1 MQDMQNKIDTLKS
14 QVSHNKSKIKSCD
27 IQNKILYNQNIEL
40 RMKLRKEEE
49 IAEQNETINNLR
61 MNLIN
66 YQEFYIHYTVINEIE
81 GKLLKKEKEIKN
93 LQ

>member
-1 MQDMQNKIDTLKS
+1 M
-14 QVSHNKSKIKSCD
+14 
-27 IQNKILYNQNIEL
+27 YNQNIEL
-40 RMKLRKEEE
+40 RIKLRKIEEE